1 MSVKARFD
9 GTSVRLCGSGCS
21 LYEQS
26 GYGRPENGELRLSP
40 EEACYLLHRSRIE
53 VEGFDFDSL
62 LAYYAGIEGFLRK
75 FLVYRD
81 LRERG
86 YAVQTGPHDFRVF
99 KRGQRPGTGQSQYMV
114 RVLSERDLVEFETLV
129 QETSASARMRKQHI
143 LAIVDDESELTYY
156 EVKIQDLPGSADT
169 SPIVPV
175 KGILAGHSVIIHPSS
190 RLKEK
195 TPSIGMNLDGDRLV
209 LSPLEVIYL
218 MTDGLL
224 ALRRDDEDI
233 TLPCFFAMVAEQ
245 DHELA
250 PKAAV
255 YRDLRKRGYIPRT
268 GYKFGHH
275 FRVYSGKKL
284 HSELLVHAIATGT
297 QPPMSSISRSV
308 RLANSVKKKMLF
320 ALEYSTGIQYV
331 EFTWI
336 KL

>member
-1 MSVKARFD
+1 VKARFD
-9 GTSVRLCGSGCS
+9 GTSVRLSGSGCS

-26 GYGRPENGELRLSP
+26 GYGRPEDGELRLSP
-40 EEACYLLHRSRIE
+40 EEACYLLHRGRIE

-99 KRGQRPGTGQSQYMV
+99 KRGQRPGTGKSQYMV
-114 RVLSERDLVEFETLV
+114 RVLSERDLVVFETLV
-129 QETSASARMRKQHI
+129 HETSASTRMRKQHI

-156 EVKIQDLPGSADT
+156 EVKIQDLPGSGET
-169 SPIVPV
+169 SLITPAEGTLV
-175 KGILAGHSVIIHPSS
+175 GHSAIIHPSTL
-190 RLKEK
+190 LKEQI
-195 TPSIGMNLDGDRLV
+195 PSIGMNLDGDRLI

-224 ALRRDDEDI
+224 VMRRDNEVI
-233 TLPCFFAMVAEQ
+233 TLPCFSAMVAEQ

-320 ALEYSTGIQYV
+320 ALENSTGIQYV